1 MSNKRLNKNET
12 IEPIIICPNCN
23 IPILIE
29 KLNCGI
35 FRHGILKSN
44 GRQID
49 PHVSKDL
56 CNFYSQ
62 NKLVYGCCKPF
73 RITQCIDGYIV
84 EICNYI

>member
-1 MSNKRLNKNET
+1 MSNKET
-12 IEPIIICPNCN
+12 IVDECIIICPHCN

-49 PHVSKDL
+49 PHASKDL

-62 NKLVYGCCKPF
+62 NNLVYGCCKPF
-73 RITQCIDGYIV
+73 QVTKLIDNYIV